1 MADKYT
7 DDKLYKVV
15 RKDGSHLNTKVNPDG
30 TKSALQFTDDNND
43 LNGPVDLIEVDEEE
57 LIRTEYIQVPQNKRS
72 LGELLVDEVFV
83 PVIRDATT
91 QLLEYGT
98 AKAETWIEEKV
109 VPVAK
114 TKVKAGWENL
124 KLFISTIKDSDKPIK
139 ATQII
144 AEQKSASNSSEIEVV
159 NKVEC
164 GNKDEKKYVLSPGE
178 VEILLDNL
186 YGNVFFVSDEKSVS
200 SESYIEMLQ
209 EPIPEQEL
217 SIESNPQALK
227 RIEKKY
233 IAEILKSG
241 SSEIPK
247 RREDQSEESY
257 VMMRKF
263 GLILLRDIMEERDS
277 LVHREFS
284 DFLTV
289 EDECQIREKFNN
301 SPTLPDDDIN
311 TSVDQTKKLIIA
323 IKNGL
328 EYPSSK
334 NGFKYDDIIGFFNQL
349 SQIFDWSIYEKST
362 LGNESKRKWYA
373 VILSQW
379 MEGSGLSYIMQRAID
394 YHKQHPENFRVSAY
408 QPPTIYNDNSKE
420 HRNVVFADTL
430 EAIENIVLFSISNYF
445 LRFSNEYK
453 KIHGVDE
460 FDNNWYEYVEFGT
473 TNPLTILLQRNGFS
487 RESATFIKTA
497 LLRNTLRISL
507 HVSQDLL
514 KNRLVLHQTI
524 AIT

>member
-30 TKSALQFTDDNND
+30 TKSALQFTDNND

-178 VEILLDNL
+178 VEILLDTARRSAL
-186 YGNVFFVSDEKSVS
+186 MIAAS
-200 SESYIEMLQ
+200 
-209 EPIPEQEL
+209 L
-217 SIESNPQALK
+217 SIL
-227 RIEKKY
+227 
-233 IAEILKSG
+233 
-241 SSEIPK
+241 
-247 RREDQSEESY
+247 
-257 VMMRKF
+257 
-263 GLILLRDIMEERDS
+263 
-277 LVHREFS
+277 
-284 DFLTV
+284 
-289 EDECQIREKFNN
+289 NN
-301 SPTLPDDDIN
+301 SVVMDDGTDPERVAMI
-311 TSVDQTKKLIIA
+311 QRGI
-323 IKNGL
+323 
-328 EYPSSK
+328 E
-334 NGFKYDDIIGFFNQL
+334 QL
-349 SQIFDWSIYEKST
+349 SWAMRVYRNSFIVYYRVIY
-362 LGNESKRKWYA
+362 R
-373 VILSQW
+373 
-379 MEGSGLSYIMQRAID
+379 R
-394 YHKQHPENFRVSAY
+394 R
-408 QPPTIYNDNSKE
+408 
-420 HRNVVFADTL
+420 
-430 EAIENIVLFSISNYF
+430 
-445 LRFSNEYK
+445 RFP
-453 KIHGVDE
+453 I
-460 FDNNWYEYVEFGT
+460 
-473 TNPLTILLQRNGFS
+473 
-487 RESATFIKTA
+487 
-497 LLRNTLRISL
+497 
-507 HVSQDLL
+507 
-514 KNRLVLHQTI
+514 
-524 AIT
+524 

>member
-178 VEILLDNL
+178 VEILLDTARRSAL
-186 YGNVFFVSDEKSVS
+186 MIAAS
-200 SESYIEMLQ
+200 
-209 EPIPEQEL
+209 L
-217 SIESNPQALK
+217 SIL
-227 RIEKKY
+227 
-233 IAEILKSG
+233 
-241 SSEIPK
+241 
-247 RREDQSEESY
+247 
-257 VMMRKF
+257 
-263 GLILLRDIMEERDS
+263 
-277 LVHREFS
+277 
-284 DFLTV
+284 
-289 EDECQIREKFNN
+289 NN
-301 SPTLPDDDIN
+301 SVVMDDGTDPERVAMI
-311 TSVDQTKKLIIA
+311 QRGIEQL
-323 IKNGL
+323 
-328 EYPSSK
+328 SSK
-334 NGFKYDDIIGFFNQL
+334 DITT
-349 SQIFDWSIYEKST
+349 QIDLLLDNK
-362 LGNESKRKWYA
+362 N
-373 VILSQW
+373 
-379 MEGSGLSYIMQRAID
+379 SGL
-394 YHKQHPENFRVSAY
+394 
-408 QPPTIYNDNSKE
+408 
-420 HRNVVFADTL
+420 
-430 EAIENIVLFSISNYF
+430 NY
-445 LRFSNEYK
+445 LGRRS
-453 KIHGVDE
+453 
-460 FDNNWYEYVEFGT
+460 
-473 TNPLTILLQRNGFS
+473 
-487 RESATFIKTA
+487 
-497 LLRNTLRISL
+497 
-507 HVSQDLL
+507 
-514 KNRLVLHQTI
+514 
-524 AIT
+524 

>member
-178 VEILLDNL
+178 VEILLDTARRSALMIAASLSILNNSVVMDDGTDPERVAMIQRGIEQL
-186 YGNVFFVSDEKSVS
+186 SSKDITTQIDLLLDNKNSGLIDKSSIIMLRAFRDGMFIGNGK
-200 SESYIEMLQ
+200 
-209 EPIPEQEL
+209 PIPV
-217 SIESNPQALK
+217 S
-227 RIEKKY
+227 RY
-233 IAEILKSG
+233 IDAGK
-241 SSEIPK
+241 
-247 RREDQSEESY
+247 
-257 VMMRKF
+257 
-263 GLILLRDIMEERDS
+263 
-277 LVHREFS
+277 
-284 DFLTV
+284 
-289 EDECQIREKFNN
+289 
-301 SPTLPDDDIN
+301 
-311 TSVDQTKKLIIA
+311 
-323 IKNGL
+323 
-328 EYPSSK
+328 
-334 NGFKYDDIIGFFNQL
+334 
-349 SQIFDWSIYEKST
+349 
-362 LGNESKRKWYA
+362 
-373 VILSQW
+373 
-379 MEGSGLSYIMQRAID
+379 
-394 YHKQHPENFRVSAY
+394 
-408 QPPTIYNDNSKE
+408 
-420 HRNVVFADTL
+420 
-430 EAIENIVLFSISNYF
+430 
-445 LRFSNEYK
+445 
-453 KIHGVDE
+453 
-460 FDNNWYEYVEFGT
+460 
-473 TNPLTILLQRNGFS
+473 
-487 RESATFIKTA
+487 
-497 LLRNTLRISL
+497 
-507 HVSQDLL
+507 
-514 KNRLVLHQTI
+514 
-524 AIT
+524 